1 MSEILNLY
9 PTLTESGVNKA
20 GISIQ
25 QIKLSYR
32 DDNDYFPIN
41 IEIENGNEKKY
52 IAVLKDERVKWSA
65 ETHNLIIHKAGTI
78 KHPDTLFGSNGIAPH
93 DSVIGVAAIWSSKKS
108 DLHGT
113 IQYGEFSLTS
123 APYSFDCNYTFERS
137 ILRGSLKY
145 KLVLY
150 LKYNGNPYPEEMHLA
165 NQTGTILGVLEEF
178 ELYVDGNG
186 SIFPIKEVNNEGKPL
201 WWVDFDIT
209 ADIFE
214 DLFDDEHVV
223 VCLNRAHPCF
233 PDLSIEESYKNSP
246 LFREVIS
253 SALYIIVMSVKELAD
268 NEWDNVITGNNLE
281 PGTIAEAT
289 FYFINK
295 LGWDVS
301 SPTALAKSIHKY
313 FDENLQ

>member
-9 PTLTESGVNKA
+9 PILDESGVNKA

-25 QIKLSYR
+25 QTELSYR
-32 DDNDYFPIN
+32 DDNDYYPIN
-41 IEIENGNEKKY
+41 IEVESGDEKKY
-52 IAVLKDERVKWSA
+52 IAVLKDERCEWYP
-65 ETHNLIIHKAGTI
+65 ETHNLIVHKAGTI
-78 KHPDTLFGSNGIAPH
+78 THPDTLFGANGIVAH

-123 APYSFDCNYTFERS
+123 KPYSFDRNYTFERS

-150 LKYNGNPYPEEMHLA
+150 LKKNGNPYPEEMHLA
-165 NQTGTILGVLEEF
+165 NQTGTVLGVLEEC
-178 ELYVDGNG
+178 ELYVDGSG
-186 SIFPIKEVNNEGKPL
+186 SIFPISTVNEEGKPL
-201 WWVDFDIT
+201 WWVNFDNT
-209 ADIFE
+209 ADPFT
-214 DLFDDEHVV
+214 DLFEAEHVEI
-223 VCLNRAHPCF
+223 CLNRAHPCF
-233 PDLSIEESYKNSP
+233 PDLSIEESLKKSP
-246 LFREVIS
+246 LFLEVIS

-268 NEWDNVITGNNLE
+268 TDWNDIITGNKLE

-289 FYFINK
+289 YYFINK

-301 SPTALAKSIHKY
+301 DPAVLAKSIHKY
-313 FDENLQ
+313 FDDNL

>member
-9 PTLTESGVNKA
+9 PTLDESGVNKA

-25 QIKLSYR
+25 QTELSYR
-32 DDNDYFPIN
+32 DDNDYYPIN
-41 IEIENGNEKKY
+41 IEVENGDDKKY
-52 IAVLKDERVKWSA
+52 IAVLKDERCVWYP
-65 ETHNLIIHKAGTI
+65 ETHNLIVHKAGTI
-78 KHPDTLFGSNGIAPH
+78 THPDTLFGSNGIVAH

-123 APYSFDCNYTFERS
+123 KPYSFDRNYTFERS

-150 LKYNGNPYPEEMHLA
+150 LKKSGNPYPEEMHLA
-165 NQTGTILGVLEEF
+165 NQTGTVLGVLEEC
-178 ELYVDGNG
+178 ELYVDGSG
-186 SIFPIKEVNNEGKPL
+186 SIFPISTVNEEGKPL
-201 WWVDFDIT
+201 WWVNFDNT
-209 ADIFE
+209 ADPFT
-214 DLFDDEHVV
+214 DLFEAEHVEI
-223 VCLNRAHPCF
+223 CLNRAHPCF
-233 PDLSIEESYKNSP
+233 ADLSIEESLKKSP
-246 LFREVIS
+246 LFLEVIS

-268 NEWDNVITGNNLE
+268 TDWNDIISGNQLE

-289 FYFINK
+289 YYFISK

-301 SPTALAKSIHKY
+301 DPAALAKSIHKY
-313 FDENLQ
+313 FDDNL